1 VLPGAS
7 GGEPAP
13 RLADLAPIIEPMRKH
28 LVALG
33 VAATILDGC
42 SAPSI
47 QPAATTAAPAA
58 PEASATPTPT
68 PTPTPAHTADATAVA
83 MELKAKVS
91 SITGITT
98 VTEELDSNKLLGRP
112 NQYTSAAW
120 IADAGATPGETGI
133 DSGAV
138 VEVFANEADAA
149 ARSEYIQGILQKAGP
164 AFGTE
169 WHHQKGKVLL
179 RVSGVLSP
187 SVNDQY
193 KAALGS

>member
-1 VLPGAS
+1 MH
-7 GGEPAP
+7 
-13 RLADLAPIIEPMRKH
+13 RH

-33 VAATILDGC
+33 VAAVILAGC
-42 SAPSI
+42 SAPST
-47 QPAATTAAPAA
+47 QPAVTTAAPAA
-58 PEASATPTPT
+58 TSSSAIPTPT
-68 PTPTPAHTADATAVA
+68 PTLTPTKAADATAVA
-83 MELKAKVS
+83 TELKAKVP

-138 VEVFANEADAA
+138 VEVFANEADAT
-149 ARSEYIQGILQKAGP
+149 ARSEYILRILKKAGP

-169 WHHQKGKVLL
+169 WHHQKGNVLL

-193 KAALGS
+193 KAAVGS